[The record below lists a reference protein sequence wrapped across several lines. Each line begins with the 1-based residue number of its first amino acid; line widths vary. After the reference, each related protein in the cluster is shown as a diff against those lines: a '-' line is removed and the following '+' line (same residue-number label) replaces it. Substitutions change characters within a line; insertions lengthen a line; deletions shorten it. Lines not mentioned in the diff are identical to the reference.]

1 MYWKKRK
8 KNTSSF
14 YTFFNDSSFRN
25 AILRRVEAFVT
36 IEYSLLLPGIM
47 AVFTMLVCMGLYLHN
62 QCVLQTNIYILSI
75 EGAGM
80 YAEKVEHR
88 ITTLQKKEAGLYKE
102 KYILAK
108 DMQTVYRLRGNSIVI
123 SGSGRMTNP
132 FGIFGIGETSWELKA
147 ESDVYVISPCETLR
161 LIKNT
166 FKLLDRATGKGSA
179 DDF

>member
-1 MYWKKRK
+1 M
-8 KNTSSF
+8 
-14 YTFFNDSSFRN
+14 
-25 AILRRVEAFVT
+25 
-36 IEYSLLLPGIM
+36 
-47 AVFTMLVCMGLYLHN
+47 
-62 QCVLQTNIYILSI
+62 
-75 EGAGM
+75 
-80 YAEKVEHR
+80 
-88 ITTLQKKEAGLYKE
+88 
-102 KYILAK
+102 
-108 DMQTVYRLRGNSIVI
+108 I